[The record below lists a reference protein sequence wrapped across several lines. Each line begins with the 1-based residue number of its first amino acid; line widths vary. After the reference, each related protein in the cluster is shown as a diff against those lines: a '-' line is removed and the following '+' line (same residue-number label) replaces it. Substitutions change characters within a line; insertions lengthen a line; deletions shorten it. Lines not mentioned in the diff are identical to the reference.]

1 MQNKI
6 HNKKILLI
14 DDDADD
20 RKYFQEALAEI
31 DATIEFVQAKD
42 GQQALEILRDPN
54 ISLPNYIFLDLRMP
68 RISGKQC
75 LEQIKSDERL
85 KSIPIIIYTTSNV
98 IEESV
103 DFESLGAVYFISKPS
118 DPDEINNVI
127 SFALEERWK
136 DHSWKQTSS
145 K

>member
-1 MQNKI
+1 MQNQI
-6 HNKKILLI
+6 LNKKILLI

-42 GQQALEILRDPN
+42 GQQALEILRDLN

-75 LEQIKSDERL
+75 LAQMQLDERL

-103 DFESLGAVYFISKPS
+103 DFASLGAVHFISKPS

-127 SFALEERWK
+127 YFALQERWK
-136 DHSWKQTSS
+136 DN
-145 K
+145 